1 MTFKASRS
9 IEVNDVL
16 EYLSS
21 RTQVPSSL
29 GSQLEELKYGT
40 SGTGGGGGD
49 AEQAMLNR
57 ANLATCVAE
66 LEKQQHVKFACTD
79 ILPQFARKIRARPGA
94 VAVAVVRA
102 YQPWHCD
109 PDANRPA
116 GSEKIGVIR
125 GPDRGLAEVYD
136 WMREI
141 DTSQKPVTGVPTA
154 ELFRDGLAKQAKILA
169 AQMLADAEIVVTEW
183 VTLWNRK
190 GGYAASHFLSVAEF
204 SDRYGVPERSVQRWC
219 KEGKLDA
226 ISVSS
231 VGRAGRGEEY
241 KIDVR
246 DLVYDPEAPT
256 DQVDVHAN
264 GMTIVSGK

>member
-1 MTFKASRS
+1 MTFRASRS

-16 EYLSS
+16 EYLAS

-57 ANLATCVAE
+57 ANLANCVDE
-66 LEKQQHVKFACTD
+66 LSKQQHVKFACTD
-79 ILPQFARKIRARPGA
+79 VLPQFARKIRARPGA

-125 GPDRGLAEVYD
+125 GPDRGMAEVYD
-136 WMREI
+136 WMGTMDR
-141 DTSQKPVTGVPTA
+141 SQKSPGTAPTA
-154 ELFRDGLAKQAKILA
+154 ELFREGTAKSAKIIA

-183 VTLWNRK
+183 VALWNRK
-190 GGYAASHFLSVAEF
+190 GGFAASHFLSVAEF
-204 SDRYGVPERSVQRWC
+204 SDRYGVPERSVRRWC

-226 ISVSS
+226 ILVSS
-231 VGRAGRGEEY
+231 ISRSGQSEEY

-246 DLVYDPEAPT
+246 DLVYDPEAPM
-256 DQVDVHAN
+256 DQVDVHAV
-264 GMTIVSGK
+264 GMSIVSGK